1 MMAPI
6 VGVAITLPF
15 RSCMLWIVES
25 ARTIT
30 CVLGLSLVS
39 IACPATATT
48 SIPPTTALMR
58 SGAVD
63 GAKSNWRPSVPGRT
77 ERFCVTVSETSR
89 PFFSKKPLSLATHAG
104 SHVPTG
110 IYAARTVV
118 FSAPLAGM
126 LGALM
131 QNTIAIRTANQR
143 NNSSSRIIL
152 AYLLQLL
159 HLRHLSMIATAA
171 GASKRLFD
179 EI

>member
-6 VGVAITLPF
+6 VGVAITLHF
-15 RSCMLWIVES
+15 RSSMLRTVES

-48 SIPPTTALMR
+48 SMPATTALMR

-63 GAKSNWRPSVPGRT
+63 GTKSNWRPSVPGRT

-89 PFFSKKPLSLATHAG
+89 PFFSKKPLSLAIHAG
-104 SHVPTG
+104 SHVTTG

-118 FSAPLAGM
+118 LSAPLAGM
-126 LGALM
+126 MGVLM
-131 QNTIAIRTANQR
+131 QNTIAIRTANQP
-143 NNSSSRIIL
+143 NNFSSRIIL
-152 AYLLQLL
+152 AYLPELL
-159 HLRHLSMIATAA
+159 HLRHVRMIAAA
-171 GASKRLFD
+171 ARASKRLFD